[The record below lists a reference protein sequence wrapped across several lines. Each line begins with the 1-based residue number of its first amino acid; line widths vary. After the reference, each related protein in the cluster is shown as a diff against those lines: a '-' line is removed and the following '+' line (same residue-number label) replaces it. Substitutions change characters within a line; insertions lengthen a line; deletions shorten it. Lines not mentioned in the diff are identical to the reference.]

1 MTFIYGFNEDV
12 DRSGLWVAL
21 PRLHSSNTIHWLV
34 LGDLNNV
41 SSVEDRIGDKLINLA
56 KCVTYH
62 NCVEAC
68 SLIELKWVVQ

>member
-1 MTFIYGFNEDV
+1 MG
-12 DRSGLWVAL
+12 GLASFTL
-21 PRLHSSNTIHWLV
+21 FKHYTLLV